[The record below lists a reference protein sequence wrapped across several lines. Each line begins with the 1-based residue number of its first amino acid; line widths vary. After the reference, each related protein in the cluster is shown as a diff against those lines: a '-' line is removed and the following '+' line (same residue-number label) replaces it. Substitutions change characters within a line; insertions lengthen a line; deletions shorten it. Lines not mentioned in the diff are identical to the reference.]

1 MKSNMQQ
8 TVEKQGDAMT
18 KKEQENLEIRIRLH
32 RDYSMNPQGFQNWI
46 REQMKCSES
55 LKILELGCG
64 TGSLWRVQ
72 KLPKDCKLLLT
83 DLSETVPFD
92 LAQIKGDVTY
102 RSVDAN
108 KKLPFEDETFDV
120 VIANH
125 LLFFLEDIS
134 YTLHEISRV
143 LVASGRFYSTTF
155 GCENMK
161 ELHQL
166 DGEKT
171 PQNFTLEN
179 GTSILS
185 AVFSNVALKTYHD
198 QLSVTQPQ
206 ALIDYIETYQ
216 TISQKNKTKIREE
229 IAQNG
234 SFDIQKTQG
243 LFISQK

>member
-18 KKEQENLEIRIRLH
+18 KTEQENLEIRIRLH

>member
-18 KKEQENLEIRIRLH
+18 KTEQENLEIRIRLH

-102 RSVDAN
+102 CSVDAN

>member
-1 MKSNMQQ
+1 MQQ

-18 KKEQENLEIRIRLH
+18 KTEQENLEIRIRLH

>member
-1 MKSNMQQ
+1 MKSNMQK

-18 KKEQENLEIRIRLH
+18 KTEQENLEIRIRLH

-83 DLSETVPFD
+83 DLSEMVPFD

-155 GCENMK
+155 GRENMK

-171 PQNFTLEN
+171 PQIFTLEN